1 MALRKLGLVPQILI
15 GVALG
20 AATGVLLPHL
30 AERLGLLGGLFVGM
44 LKAVAPL
51 LVMVL
56 VMSAIANRHESG
68 LDGRKTLLTFVL
80 YLIGTVS
87 AALLAL
93 SMSTAFPQTIAL
105 SEAAAG
111 SPPLAVGAVLK
122 EVLFKLVDNPV
133 NALLTGNFLG
143 CLSWAVLLGLSF
155 RKASEGFRR
164 NLQTLADGVSDVVR
178 YVIKFAPVG
187 IFGLVC
193 FTVATVGLDALAGY
207 ASLALL
213 LVAAMLVMAL
223 VVNPL
228 LVFVVTR
235 ANPYPIVFRCLE
247 ESGITAFFTRSSAA
261 NIPVNLALAKKLGI
275 SEELYAVTIPVG
287 ATVNMAGAAITITVL
302 TLAATHTL
310 GIDVTPG
317 GALVLCVVASLAACG
332 ASGVPSGSLL
342 LVPLACSLFGISY
355 DVAMQV
361 VAVGFIISVV
371 QDSFETALNSSTDVV
386 YTYAVDRSVGWP
398 SGSASS

>member
-1 MALRKLGLVPQILI
+1 MALRKPGLVPQILI

-20 AATGVLLPHL
+20 AATGVLLPGIAHRL
-30 AERLGLLGGLFVGM
+30 AVLGELFVGM

-56 VMSAIANRHESG
+56 VMSALANRRDSG
-68 LDGRKTLLTFVL
+68 LAGRKTLLTFVL

-122 EVLFKLVDNPV
+122 DVLFKLIDNPV

-143 CLSWAVLLGLSF
+143 CLSWAVLLGISF
-155 RKASEGFRR
+155 RKAPEGFRR
-164 NLQTLADGVSDVVR
+164 NLQSLADGVSDVVR
-178 YVIKFAPVG
+178 YVIRFAPVG

-193 FTVATVGLDALAGY
+193 MTVATVGLDALAGY

-228 LVFVVTR
+228 LVFLVTR

-261 NIPVNLALAKKLGI
+261 NIPVNLALSKKLGI

-310 GIDVTPG
+310 GIGVTPG
-317 GALVLCVVASLAACG
+317 SALVLCVVASLAACG

-361 VAVGFIISVV
+361 VAVGFIISFV

-386 YTYAVDRSVGWP
+386 YTYAVDRSAGWR
-398 SGSASS
+398 SGSAST